1 MSRKKRKALFKRFRL
16 LTVSEE
22 EKRRNITASVMET
35 ARKQRETVYG
45 IKAEENAPAG
55 TEAAE
60 TIETSDSGSCDIP
73 DTEPD
78 HNETDSE

>member
-16 LTVSEE
+16 LTVSE

-60 TIETSDSGSCDIP
+60 TIETSDSGSCEIP